1 MKIKLPFWCGATA
14 FAFALSVQAQNVTE
28 VSGTLDSN
36 RTWTLANS
44 PYEVTSSIEVAAG
57 VTLLVEPGVEIRMR
71 RYTNFAVS
79 GNLVANGTAEAS
91 IIWRGTTENPNWW
104 QGIQLNDGS
113 NGTFNHIRIESA
125 GYGSQS
131 ALEKLGDG
139 NLTIQN
145 SAFANN
151 SGIGLWI
158 NTSTAAVSSSAN
170 HFLNN
175 ATGVRLSI
183 GASFDDDESTF
194 LDNILDVQLDAGN
207 IANEVILNI
216 HPDYSI
222 YCAGSITIQPTGV
235 LNILPATT
243 LKMARYS
250 RLTVDG
256 ELNALGSNTGPIYC
270 THWLDDTAGG
280 DANRDGS
287 DSSPSANWWQGIVVR
302 DNGNAT
308 LDHCHIRYG
317 GYSSSP
323 ALSKTGAGLLT
334 FSNGSC
340 SFGFNDGLRL
350 TDLSEPAEIT
360 NSSFNQNGGNGIRVS
375 NAPCVVSG
383 NFFESNT
390 GFGLVQQANDLVDYS
405 MNTFS
410 ANSAGSV
417 QVLSGTIG
425 VDHHWMHGQGAEDFT
440 VDLQGNLTVDSGI
453 ELIVDPGVV
462 VRVARYAIFTINGTL
477 TSIGEFEN
485 PVEFIGSQESPN
497 WWQGIKI
504 NDTASADFQFSRVA
518 HAGYSSGAGILL
530 NGSGGS
536 LNLENNVIEDN
547 HGDGIRISG
556 AYASFSSANNK
567 FRNNGRG
574 ANILIGATLDDTTSV
589 FEGNGSDIQ
598 LTGGTLTRDTTWHV
612 APDLSF
618 LLAGSVTV
626 NSGITLTI
634 GPGTTVKV
642 PRYSILT
649 INGTLNCPGEAGSP
663 IHFTHPSDDS
673 VGGDSNQDGDQT
685 GPAANWWQGISVTTG
700 AAADLKHTTLK
711 YGGYSSAP
719 GLRFVGT
726 GALNVEDC
734 VFSDCFSHG
743 IYVQGD
749 AESTVEIINT
759 ISRSNGQS
767 GLRWVSGPILVDQCS
782 FLNNGNYGAWL
793 NAGLAFDFSKNQF
806 SGNALH
812 SLGVQA
818 GIITADTT
826 WTRGQG
832 ASFTAAMLGSFT
844 VKPEATWTIQP
855 GVSCFFN
862 RYSKLTI
869 EGGLVAQ
876 GNQNAPIQFM
886 GSTQNPGWWQGISA
900 TGAGSVN
907 MAYCEISNGGY
918 SSQSGL
924 AVTGSGTLNLE
935 YSRLH
940 HNSGNGLS
948 IHDHSGPSNIAHSL
962 FESNGTGVRV
972 TFNTNQPVALTLCGI
987 YDNNVGVNNTGNDN
1001 VDARSCWWG
1010 DASGPRHPELNPDG
1024 TGNSVSDKVLFDPW
1038 KLDASLIHPWIS
1050 VTEVVLYLMALAESK
1065 VELSWSDQFPEAQL
1079 QSSSDFLIWETVNQ
1093 APTLLEGRY
1102 RVTLD
1107 QIEEG
1112 TMGFRIHP

>member
-1 MKIKLPFWCGATA
+1 LAY
-14 FAFALSVQAQNVTE
+14 AFALSVQAQNVTE
-28 VSGTLDSN
+28 VSGTIDSN
-36 RTWTLANS
+36 QTWSLANS

-57 VTLLVEPGVEIRMR
+57 VTLLVESGVEIRMR
-71 RYTNFAVS
+71 RYTNFAVN
-79 GNLVANGTAEAS
+79 GNLVANGTADAT
-91 IIWRGTTENPNWW
+91 IIWRGTTEIPNWW

-113 NGTFNHIRIESA
+113 NGSFIHSRIENA

-131 ALEKLGDG
+131 AIEKLGDG

-145 SAFANN
+145 SVLANN
-151 SGIGLWI
+151 SGIGLWVH
-158 NTSTAAVSSSAN
+158 TATAAFSSSAN
-170 HFLNN
+170 QFLNN

-194 LDNILDVQLDAGN
+194 LDNNLDVQLDAGN
-207 IANEVILNI
+207 IANEVLLNI

-222 YCAGSITIQPTGV
+222 YCAGSITVQPSGI

-250 RLTVDG
+250 RLVVDG
-256 ELNALGSNTGPIYC
+256 ELKALGSSTEPIYY

-287 DSSPSANWWQGIVVR
+287 NSSPGANWWQGIAVR
-302 DNGNAT
+302 DNGNAS

-323 ALSKTGAGLLT
+323 VLSKTGAGILT
-334 FSNGSC
+334 FNNGSC
-340 SFGFNDGLRL
+340 SFGFKDGLRL
-350 TDLSEPAEIT
+350 TDLSETAEIT

-375 NAPCVVSG
+375 NAPCIVSG
-383 NFFESNT
+383 NFF
-390 GFGLVQQANDLVDYS
+390 
-405 MNTFS
+405 
-410 ANSAGSV
+410 
-417 QVLSGTIG
+417 
-425 VDHHWMHGQGAEDFT
+425 FT
-440 VDLQGNLTVDSGI
+440 VDLQGNLTVDSGV
-453 ELIVDPGVV
+453 ELTVDPGVV
-462 VRVARYAIFTINGTL
+462 VRVARYALFTINGTL
-477 TSIGEFEN
+477 TSIGESEN
-485 PVEFIGSQESPN
+485 PVEFIGSQGSSN

-518 HAGYSSGAGILL
+518 HAGYSSGAAILL
-530 NGSGGS
+530 NGSDGS
-536 LNLENNVIEDN
+536 VNLENNVIEN
-547 HGDGIRISG
+547 NYGDGIRISG
-556 AYASFSSANNK
+556 TYASFSSANNI

-598 LTGGTLTRDTTWHV
+598 LAGGTITRDTTWNV
-612 APDLSF
+612 SPGLSL

-626 NSGITLTI
+626 NSDTTLTI
-634 GPGTTVKV
+634 GPGTTIKV

-649 INGTLNCPGEAGSP
+649 INGTLNCPGEAGAP
-663 IHFTHPSDDS
+663 IHFTHPSDDT
-673 VGGDSNQDGDQT
+673 VGGDSNQNGDQT
-685 GPAANWWQGISVTTG
+685 GPATNWWQGIYVTSG
-700 AAADLKHTTLK
+700 ASADLRHTTLK
-711 YGGYSSAP
+711 YGGYASFP
-719 GLRFVGT
+719 GLRFVGA

-743 IYVQGD
+743 IYLEGD
-749 AESTVEIINT
+749 AESNVVINNT
-759 ISRSNGQS
+759 ISQFNGQS
-767 GLRWVSGPILVDQCS
+767 GLRWVSGPVEVDQCQ

-806 SGNALH
+806 SGNASY
-812 SLGVQA
+812 SLGVQP
-818 GIITADTT
+818 GNITSDTL

-832 ASFTAAMLGSFT
+832 ASFTAVMLGSLN
-844 VKPEATWTIQP
+844 VKPEASWTIHP
-855 GVSCFFN
+855 GISCYFA

-876 GNQNAPIQFM
+876 GNQEAPIQFM
-886 GSTQNPGWWQGISA
+886 GSTPNPSWWQGISV
-900 TGAGSVN
+900 TGSGSCS
-907 MAYCEISNGGY
+907 MTYCEISNSGY
-918 SSQSGL
+918 ASQSGL
-924 AVTGSGTLNLE
+924 AVTGAGSLNLE

-972 TFNTNQPVALTLCGI
+972 TSNTNQPVALTLCGI
-987 YDNNVGVNNTGNDN
+987 YDNNVGVNNTGTDN

-1010 DASGPRHPELNPDG
+1010 DASGPQHPDLNPDG
-1024 TGNSVSDKVLFDPW
+1024 TGNSVSDKVLFAPW
-1038 KLDASLIHPWIS
+1038 KIDASLIHPWIS
-1050 VTEVVLYLMALAESK
+1050 VTEVVLYLIALAESR

-1079 QSSSDFLIWETVNQ
+1079 QSSSDFLIWETVNE
-1093 APTLLEGRY
+1093 APTLSDGRY

-1112 TMGFRIHP
+1112 TMAFRIHP